1 MTSRRVDG
9 YKRSPFRPPGISI
22 PMAPPHFVIRQVD
35 PARSRRN
42 WFFLALAWLGSLT
55 LAVVVTSLFLV
66 AKPPNASQIPIDSLD
81 TSALKMR
88 IAVLE
93 RSEQVAKAAL
103 AELQQTLRDREE
115 EIAGVRADLAFY
127 GRLVG
132 GAKREGLAVH
142 ALSLRPVPDSR
153 AWNFSATL
161 TQNFKRGPETRGK
174 LTLTVSGIR
183 NGVLETLEWKDLAQK
198 PDDSG
203 IDYSFKYFE
212 QINGTIMLPESFD
225 PNRVRASADG
235 DGGHSDQE
243 FSWNDAAKAEEK
255 ENVRQ

>member
-1 MTSRRVDG
+1 MAISAVRFT
-9 YKRSPFRPPGISI
+9 RPGVSI
-22 PMAPPHFVIRQVD
+22 PMASPQFVIRQVN
-35 PARSRRN
+35 PARSRRL
-42 WFFLALAWLGSLT
+42 WLFVALLWMGSLT
-55 LAVVVTSLFLV
+55 LAVVATSLLLV
-66 AKPPNASQIPIDSLD
+66 SRPPAIDQAPVDSLD

-103 AELQQTLRDREE
+103 VELQQTLRDREE

-132 GAKREGLAVH
+132 GAKREGLAVNS
-142 ALSLRPVPDSR
+142 LSLKPVPDSR

-183 NGVLETLEWKDLAQK
+183 NGALETLDWKDLGQK
-198 PDDSG
+198 PDNAG
-203 IDYSFKYFE
+203 IEYAFKYFQQVE
-212 QINGTIMLPESFD
+212 GTIMLPEGFE

-235 DGGHSDQE
+235 DSGHSDQE
-243 FSWNDAAKAEEK
+243 FSWKDAAQAEEK
-255 ENVRQ
+255 EDVRQ

>member
-1 MTSRRVDG
+1 
-9 YKRSPFRPPGISI
+9 
-22 PMAPPHFVIRQVD
+22 MAAPRFVIQQVN
-35 PARSRRN
+35 PARARRF
-42 WFFLALAWLGSLT
+42 WLFAALLWLGSLT
-55 LAVVVTSLFLV
+55 LAVVFTSLFLTTGSQQ
-66 AKPPNASQIPIDSLD
+66 ASGPTVEDAD
-81 TSALKMR
+81 TTALKMR
-88 IAVLE
+88 IVVLE

-103 AELQQTLRDREE
+103 VDLQQTLRDREE

-142 ALSLRPVPDSR
+142 ALSLTPVADSR

-174 LTLTVSGIR
+174 LTIAVSGIR
-183 NGVLETLEWKDLAQK
+183 DGKLETIDWKDLTQS
-198 PDDSG
+198 PGDSG
-203 IDYSFKYFE
+203 IAYAFKYF
-212 QINGTIMLPESFD
+212 QQVKGTIMLPEGFE

-243 FSWNDAAKAEEK
+243 FPWNDAAQTEETN
-255 ENVRQ
+255 NVRQ

>member
-1 MTSRRVDG
+1 
-9 YKRSPFRPPGISI
+9 
-22 PMAPPHFVIRQVD
+22 MAPPQFVIRQVN
-35 PARSRRN
+35 PSRSRRI
-42 WFFLALAWLGSLT
+42 WLFVALLWLGSLT
-55 LAVVVTSLFLV
+55 LVVVATSLLLV
-66 AKPPNASQIPIDSLD
+66 SRQPGAGQGSVDDLD

-142 ALSLRPVPDSR
+142 ALSLKPVPDSR

-174 LTLTVSGIR
+174 LTLAVSGIR
-183 NGVLETLEWKDLAQK
+183 NGSLETLEWKDLGQK
-198 PDDSG
+198 SDNAG
-203 IDYSFKYFE
+203 IEYAFRYFQ
-212 QINGTIMLPESFD
+212 QIEGTIMLPDGFE
-225 PNRVRASADG
+225 PNRVRVSADG
-235 DGGHSDQE
+235 DGGRSEQE
-243 FSWNDAAKAEEK
+243 FSWNDAAQAEEK
-255 ENVRQ
+255 DNVRQ

>member
-1 MTSRRVDG
+1 M
-9 YKRSPFRPPGISI
+9 
-22 PMAPPHFVIRQVD
+22 FV
-35 PARSRRN
+35 
-42 WFFLALAWLGSLT
+42 ALLWLGSLT
-55 LAVVVTSLFLV
+55 LVVVATSLLLV
-66 AKPPNASQIPIDSLD
+66 SRQPGAGQGSVDDLD

-142 ALSLRPVPDSR
+142 ALSLKPVPDSR

-174 LTLTVSGIR
+174 LTLAVSGIR
-183 NGVLETLEWKDLAQK
+183 NGSLETLEWKDLGQK
-198 PDDSG
+198 SDNAG
-203 IDYSFKYFE
+203 IEYAFRYFQ
-212 QINGTIMLPESFD
+212 QIEGTIMLPDGFE
-225 PNRVRASADG
+225 PNRVRVSADG
-235 DGGHSDQE
+235 DGGRSEQE
-243 FSWNDAAKAEEK
+243 FSWNDAAQAEEK
-255 ENVRQ
+255 DNVRQ

>member
-1 MTSRRVDG
+1 M
-9 YKRSPFRPPGISI
+9 
-22 PMAPPHFVIRQVD
+22 FV
-35 PARSRRN
+35 
-42 WFFLALAWLGSLT
+42 ALLWLGSLT
-55 LAVVVTSLFLV
+55 LAVVATSLLLISRR
-66 AKPPNASQIPIDSLD
+66 PDISQTPIDSLD

-88 IAVLE
+88 IVVLE

-103 AELQQTLRDREE
+103 AELQTTLRDREE

-142 ALSLRPVPDSR
+142 ALTLKPVPDSR

-174 LTLTVSGIR
+174 LTLSVSGIR
-183 NGVLETLEWKDLAQK
+183 NGALEILEWKDLGQQSDNA
-198 PDDSG
+198 G
-203 IDYSFKYFE
+203 IDYAFKYFE
-212 QINGTIMLPESFD
+212 QIEGTILLPEGFE
-225 PNRVRASADG
+225 PNRVRASAGG
-235 DGGHSDQE
+235 DGGRGEQE
-243 FSWNDAAKAEEK
+243 FSWNDAAQVGEK